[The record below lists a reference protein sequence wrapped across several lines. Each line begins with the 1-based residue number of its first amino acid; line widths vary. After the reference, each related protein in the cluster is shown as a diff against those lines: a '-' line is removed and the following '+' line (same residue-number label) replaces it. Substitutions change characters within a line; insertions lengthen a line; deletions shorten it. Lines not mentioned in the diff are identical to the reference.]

1 MLLARRA
8 TRGAIWGD
16 TQNHEMFPFVAEYFA
31 RRKLRSLGFVS
42 SFDSL
47 SYLKT
52 EIFLAIDQTVEK
64 IQAEEMKKS
73 LKKR

>member
-16 TQNHEMFPFVAEYFA
+16 TQNHEMFPYVAEYFA
-31 RRKLRSLGFVS
+31 RRKLKRLGFMS
-42 SFDSL
+42 SFESL

-52 EIFLAIDQTVEK
+52 EIFLAIDQTVDT

-73 LKKR
+73 IKKR